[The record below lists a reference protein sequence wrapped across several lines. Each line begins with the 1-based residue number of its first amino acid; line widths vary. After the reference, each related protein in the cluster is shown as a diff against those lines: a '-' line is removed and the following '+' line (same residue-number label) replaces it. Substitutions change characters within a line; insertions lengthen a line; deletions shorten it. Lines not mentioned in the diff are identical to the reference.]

1 MIFSS
6 VRNLKNASRRFEAA
20 EHGRVDYVGI
30 TWSEFQAF
38 ESAVFDYADLAS
50 DRILADAQHEELRV
64 LREVRLWLSKM
75 PIHPRHEAIGMQR
88 LNLGRGADSD
98 NELMRA
104 RQRCLDTA
112 RDLLNSD
119 HPATDLDGIIK
130 AHSTSP
136 DALAGDVVLVA
147 PEKFQA
153 AIRHCVRLIA
163 SNFEIL
169 SQSQLKHSGTWDL
182 AIYFGAQYDTY
193 PRTPLELRK
202 KKVAWMYS
210 SPASLR
216 TLQLAWSGD
225 FKISDFT
232 TWVESPLTLA
242 REIGPTRFR
251 VFDDPRPIHIPPL
264 PAPPPSGGVPGF
276 VVDLAGGYRVML
288 AREYGPS
295 AHVMDVD
302 DHAVRID
309 TEPVESLLPGDAIL
323 LRVDRTA
330 RDFVSST
337 AQTIMQKKKMK
348 YQVARAASDNFKR
361 LVEAKAAENFTD
373 AENRLH
379 ASGIANPG
387 YYLRVCS
394 EPNYIGPSRVET
406 YRKICTALGLA
417 QSDDEYDLFR
427 QMRAAHRGAG
437 LKARLLIEEKLK
449 EDRSWE
455 DETREEGFCR
465 RNFGELGEILIAA
478 VSSVSVS
485 VVALSALGRVQKDG
499 AYVD

>member
-1 MIFSS
+1 MSSS

-20 EHGRVDYVGI
+20 EHGRVDYIGVG
-30 TWSEFQAF
+30 WPEFQAF
-38 ESAVFDYADLAS
+38 ESAVFDYADLTS
-50 DRILADAQHEELRV
+50 DRILADQQYEELRV
-64 LREVRLWLSKM
+64 LREVRLWLSKL
-75 PIHPRHEAIGMQR
+75 PIHPRQEAIGMQR
-88 LNLGRGADSD
+88 LNLVEGADSD

-112 RDLLNSD
+112 QDLLNSD

-130 AHSTSP
+130 SHSTSP
-136 DALAGDVVLVA
+136 DAFAGGVVLVA

-153 AIRHCVRLIA
+153 AIRQCVRLDQ

-169 SQSQLKHSGTWDL
+169 SQSQLKHRGTWDL
-182 AIYFGAQYDTY
+182 AIYFGTQYDTY

-210 SPASLR
+210 APASLR

-232 TWVESPLTLA
+232 TWVECPLTLA
-242 REIGPTRFR
+242 GEIGPTRFR
-251 VFDDPRPIHIPPL
+251 VFVDPRPIDTPPL
-264 PAPPPSGGVPGF
+264 PAPPASGGVPGF
-276 VVDLAGGYRVML
+276 VVDLAGGYRVLL
-288 AREYGPS
+288 AKEYGPN

-302 DHAVRID
+302 DYAVQID
-309 TEPVESLLPGDAIL
+309 SASADGLLPGDTIL
-323 LRVDRTA
+323 LRVDQTA
-330 RDFVSST
+330 REFVKSA
-337 AQTIMQKKKMK
+337 AQTIMQKKKLN
-348 YQVARAASDNFKR
+348 YQAARAASDNFKK
-361 LVEAKAAENFTD
+361 LVEAKAAENFTY
-373 AENRLH
+373 AENVLQ
-379 ASGIANPG
+379 AAGIANPG

-394 EPNYIGPSRVET
+394 ESNYIGPSRVET
-406 YRKICTALGLA
+406 YRKICTALGLV
-417 QSDDEYDLFR
+417 QSNDEYDLFR
-427 QMRAAHRGAG
+427 KMRAAHRSAG
-437 LKARLLIEEKLK
+437 LKARQVIEEKLK

-478 VSSVSVS
+478 VSGVSVS
-485 VVALSALGRVQKDG
+485 LVALSALGRVQKDG